1 MFLARLHLLQFKNH
15 QSTEVQLI
23 NGLNAFIGKNGSG
36 KTNVLDAIHYMSMC
50 KSYLNPIDKQN
61 VMFNQSFFHIN
72 GTWNVDKKEH
82 QVACSYKLGAKKKI
96 KLNKKEYEKL
106 AEHIGK
112 FPVVFI
118 SPYDGDLINEGSE
131 LRRKWMDGIISQVDP
146 LYLNTLQSYNKVLSQ
161 RNALLKNMAEHR
173 LFDLESIEVWD
184 AQMSKLG
191 NFIHQ
196 KRSEFLDSF
205 IPVFQK
211 FYGQIG
217 IDSEDSNI
225 AYKSQLIGENFTDLL
240 VAHHK
245 KDSYNQYSNV
255 GIHKDDLIFT
265 IKEHPIKKFGS
276 QGQQKSFVIA
286 LRLAQFDWLKAQ
298 KRTNPILLLDDIFDK
313 LDSERVQKLVQLV
326 TQDYFGQVILSD
338 TDQERMENLLDTLN
352 VPSKLF
358 EVVQGDVQEISR

>member
-1 MFLARLHLLQFKNH
+1 MFLSRIHLIQFKNH
-15 QSTEVQLI
+15 QSTEIELN

-61 VMFNQSFFHIN
+61 VMFNESFFHIN
-72 GTWNVDKKEH
+72 GIWNVEEKTF

-96 KLNKKEYEKL
+96 KLNKKEYDKL

-146 LYLNTLQSYNKVLSQ
+146 IYLNTLQAYHKVLTQ

-191 NFIHQ
+191 VLIHK
-196 KRSEFLDSF
+196 KRTLFLDSF

-211 FYGQIG
+211 FYSEIG
-217 IDSEDSNI
+217 VAAEQSNI
-225 AYKSQLIGENFTDLL
+225 AYKSQLTGEDFANLL
-240 VAHHK
+240 LKNHK
-245 KDSYNQYSNV
+245 KDSYSQYSNV
-255 GIHKDDLIFT
+255 GVHKDDLIFT
-265 IKEHPIKKFGS
+265 IKGHPIKKFGS

-286 LRLAQFDWLKAQ
+286 LRLAQFDWLKEQ
-298 KRTNPILLLDDIFDK
+298 KKINPILLLDDIFDK
-313 LDSERVQKLVQLV
+313 LDAERVKKLVQLV

-338 TDQERMENLLDTLN
+338 TDRTRMENLLDS
-352 VPSKLF
+352 VDVSSKLF
-358 EVVQGDVQEISR
+358 EVIMGDVKEISR